1 MAIID
6 GKKSMVTQRDAGF
19 TLVELMI
26 TVLLAGLIIGSV
38 YTAYLSLQR
47 KYYAQEQVVE
57 MQQTLRAAMD
67 ILVRDI
73 RMAGYSPNGSANAGI
88 VTATVGQLRIR
99 QDLTN
104 TAGTSDDGDGAFD
117 GPNEDVTFGFAP
129 ADDAGADGVA
139 DANVATF
146 LRQDASVPAGTAQDL
161 AENIVAVKF
170 IYIIEDDN
178 GELVPANEDSPVV
191 IDKIRAIQISILAR
205 ADRPDPE
212 YRGGEIFTPNPS
224 DTNKKWG
231 PYPDQFRRRLM
242 VTTVQCRN
250 LGLKK

>member
-6 GKKSMVTQRDAGF
+6 GKKSMVTQRNAGF

-161 AENIVAVKF
+161 AENIVAVEF
-170 IYIIEDDN
+170 NYLDED
-178 GELVPANEDSPVV
+178 GEPLDVPVALGDVRS
-191 IDKIRAIQISILAR
+191 IQISLLAR
-205 ADRPDPE
+205 ADRSDPE
-212 YRGGEIFTPNPS
+212 YRGGVTYITGSGES
-224 DTNKKWG
+224 WG